1 MRLLSLAAASA
12 LALFVGP
19 ARAEPLESWRPLSAI
34 APAPA
39 SDDAEQQKKED
50 ARKRASLRTLHRAF
64 GITTWISLAA
74 TNTLG
79 TMRYAN
85 VIGFGDPLCDPGG
98 SPVLGRSWGCG
109 DGLKYQHLVSASF
122 TTLSYATTRTI
133 AALMPDP
140 YNAADSNPNLKW
152 HRRLSWV
159 HLVGMIA
166 MPVLGFATAA
176 TDDEGTRKTLA
187 TAHLIT
193 GYTTF
198 AAVSTAAVLMVF

>member
-1 MRLLSLAAASA
+1 MKVLSLAAAA
-12 LALFVGP
+12 LAVTALP
-19 ARAEPLESWRPLSAI
+19 ARAEPWRPLSSI

-39 SDDAEQQKKED
+39 VDVEQEKKEE

-64 GITTWISLAA
+64 GLTTWVSLGF
-74 TNTLG
+74 TNAIG

-85 VIGFGDPLCDPGG
+85 VIGFGDPLCENG
-98 SPVLGRSWGCG
+98 SPLLGRSWGCG
-109 DGLKYQHLVSASF
+109 DGLRYQHLASATF

-140 YNAADSNPNLKW
+140 YNAAETSAKLRW
-152 HRRLSWV
+152 HRGLSWV
-159 HLVGMIA
+159 HLVGMVA
-166 MPVLGFATAA
+166 MPVLGLATSA

-193 GYTTF
+193 GYATF
-198 AAVSTAAVLMVF
+198 AAVSAAAVIMIF